1 MKQVLSVP
9 LFAIFVFLLLAVA
22 IPQTVISL
30 SSAPQALADGK
41 RIFNQ
46 SCAACHDTLGTTTKS
61 GPRLKNYYRHQPRP
75 ADTTVHT
82 IIQRG
87 KGRMPA
93 FSTLNKLQI
102 DDLIVYLK
110 TL

>member
-1 MKQVLSVP
+1 MTSQEP
-9 LFAIFVFLLLAVA
+9 LPPAVA
-22 IPQTVISL
+22 N
-30 SSAPQALADGK
+30 GK

-61 GPRLKNYYRHQPRP
+61 GPELKNYYRHQPRP
-75 ADTTVHT
+75 ADDTVRS
-82 IIQRG
+82 IIQQG

-93 FSTLNKLQI
+93 FSTLNKLQN
-102 DDLIVYLK
+102 DDLVAYLK